1 MSTAQA
7 TASKATFSRFHDAV
21 NCHDTEVRGRVRC
34 RPGHQNC
41 IYIRK
46 QAGR

>member
-1 MSTAQA
+1 MSTAWA
-7 TASKATFSRFHDAV
+7 IANKATFSRFHDAV

-41 IYIRK
+41 ISTRK
-46 QAGR
+46 EAGR